1 MKEVFCEHED
11 GVCKNCGH
19 ISRGAGKV
27 FRVCRPQ
34 QKPIPFTYPAPTEAD
49 LPLVPPVPFRFGDLL
64 YRLLQAIGITER
76 RVEKVIGRPCG
87 CAGRRI
93 KMNRFGFWLWIK
105 TQSLRVAI
113 NSRIFSAP

>member
-64 YRLLQAIGITER
+64 YALFKSLGITER
-76 RVEKVIGRPCG
+76 RVEKVVGGPCG
-87 CAGRRI
+87 CAERRI
-93 KMNRFGFWLWIK
+93 KMNRFGYWLWRK
-105 TQSLRVAI
+105 SQSLFLAI
-113 NSRIFSAP
+113 TGRALPRP